1 MDTSHIST
9 ISRRRRC
16 LNDKQF
22 NFKSFV
28 ESMHC
33 NVQMCL
39 HSCVFLSQI
48 QGLADL
54 QKIFQG
60 NGLCFYTIA
69 AFCVNGNKN
78 MKSEKYQFSRW

>member
-1 MDTSHIST
+1 
-9 ISRRRRC
+9 
-16 LNDKQF
+16 
-22 NFKSFV
+22 
-28 ESMHC
+28 
-33 NVQMCL
+33 MCL

-54 QKIFQG
+54 QKIIG
-60 NGLCFYTIA
+60 NSLCFYTIA